1 MDNWGKFDE
10 TTLPSK
16 EAFYSKVNLKSISN
30 KDYAHAQKVW
40 EVFGIKNR
48 GEYHDIYAQS
58 DTLLLSDVFEKF
70 RNTCLEIYELD
81 PVYFLSTPGLSWL
94 ACLKK
99 TGVRLE
105 LLTDYDMRLMIEKGI
120 RGLILSSNTEVC

>member
-105 LLTDYDMRLMIEKGI
+105 LLTDYDMRLMI
-120 RGLILSSNTEVC
+120 

>member
-10 TTLPSK
+10 TTLPSR

-81 PVYFLSTPGLSWL
+81 PIYFLSTPGLSWL

-105 LLTDYDMRLMIEKGI
+105 LLTDYDMRLMIEQGI

>member
-10 TTLPSK
+10 TTLTSR

-105 LLTDYDMRLMIEKGI
+105 LLTDYDMRLMIEQGI

>member
-1 MDNWGKFDE
+1 M
-10 TTLPSK
+10 
-16 EAFYSKVNLKSISN
+16 
-30 KDYAHAQKVW
+30 
-40 EVFGIKNR
+40 
-48 GEYHDIYAQS
+48 
-58 DTLLLSDVFEKF
+58 FEKF

-105 LLTDYDMRLMIEKGI
+105 LLTDYDMRLMIEQGI